1 VKHLHLVTLLCVL
14 LAFIGDAAVAGEIS
28 FGFKAGMIMS
38 NITETPREWDD
49 AKSYKAGFTGGVF
62 LNYAFDEH
70 FSIEPELLYTMKGFK
85 GSLYDG
91 FVSVDLTACF
101 DYFEMPVLATYSFM
115 AHDRFRPRVF
125 AGPMFAYNF
134 GSELEVSVGPLGA
147 SVDLSSL
154 THVTD
159 FGIVAGAGFDYSI
172 GQGMLTFDVRYQRAF
187 TNVIMSGD
195 FEINGST
202 QTISEDD
209 FKNYGFAVMVGYGF

>member
-1 VKHLHLVTLLCVL
+1 MKHLHLVTLAPVL
-14 LAFIGDAAVAGEIS
+14 LAFVGTAAVAGEIS
-28 FGFKAGMIMS
+28 FGVKTGMIMS
-38 NITETPREWDD
+38 NITQTPREWDD

-62 LNYAFDEH
+62 LNYALDEH
-70 FSIEPELLYTMKGFK
+70 FSVEPEFLYTMKGFE

-91 FVSVDLTACF
+91 FVSVDLTARF

-115 AHDRFRPRVF
+115 ANERFRPRVF
-125 AGPMFAYNF
+125 AGPMFAYNL
-134 GSELEVSVGPLGA
+134 GSELGVSIGPFGA
-147 SVDLSSL
+147 SVDISSL

-159 FGIVAGAGFDYSI
+159 FGLVAGAGFDYSI
-172 GQGMLTFDVRYQRAF
+172 GQGILALDARYQRGF
-187 TNVIMSGD
+187 TNVMMSGD